1 MFVSLV
7 SFLLISVVASNLGGY
22 AAAEITN
29 QDISAGYQELESLD
43 RHHGGN
49 GDQGLLG
56 GVLGGGKK
64 GKKGKKGKGGKK
76 GKKGKKGKG
85 GKGPDLGSI
94 ILPAAGG
101 LAAGGLAATLAALLA
116 SGSIPGPA
124 ELADLI
130 AQAGSVDN
138 LLNLLQPAF
147 DALSALI
154 TQLTSLLPFGY

>member
-22 AAAEITN
+22 AVAEITN
-29 QDISAGYQELESLD
+29 QDVSAGYQELASLD
-43 RHHGGN
+43 RHHGGK
-49 GDQGLLG
+49 GDQDLFGGLLS
-56 GVLGGGKK
+56 GGKK
-64 GKKGKKGKGGKK
+64 GKKGKKGGKK
-76 GKKGKKGKG
+76 GKDCGKGKG
-85 GKGPDLGSI
+85 GKGPDLGSL

-116 SGSIPGPA
+116 SGSIPSPTD
-124 ELADLI
+124 LAALI

-154 TQLTSLLPFGY
+154 TQLTSLIPLGY

>member
-22 AAAEITN
+22 AAAEIRT
-29 QDISAGYQELESLD
+29 QEVSAGYQELVSLD
-43 RHHGGN
+43 RHHGGK

-64 GKKGKKGKGGKK
+64 GKKGK
-76 GKKGKKGKG
+76 
-85 GKGPDLGSI
+85 GPDLGSL

-116 SGSIPGPA
+116 SGSIPSPTD
-124 ELADLI
+124 LANLI

-154 TQLTSLLPFGY
+154 TQLTSLIPFGY

>member
-22 AAAEITN
+22 AAAEIRT
-29 QDISAGYQELESLD
+29 QDVSAGYQKLESLD
-43 RHHGGN
+43 RHHGGK

-76 GKKGKKGKG
+76 GKDCGKGKG
-85 GKGPDLGSI
+85 GKGPDLGSL

-116 SGSIPGPA
+116 SGSLPGPA
-124 ELADLI
+124 ELATLI

-138 LLNLLQPAF
+138 LLKCRLQQ
-147 DALSALI
+147 I
-154 TQLTSLLPFGY
+154 E